1 MLREVSV
8 PKLGS
13 LQQRRGPASD
23 HQKKYG
29 TSMATETGVVWQ
41 EVWDKV
47 MQTGAKQRRG
57 APPPL
62 IKPRDQALIAT
73 ALLPLGTEKL
83 CTEN

>member
-13 LQQRRGPASD
+13 LQQRRGPESD

-41 EVWDKV
+41 EVWDKF

-57 APPPL
+57 APSPL
-62 IKPRDQALIAT
+62 IKPRDQAL
-73 ALLPLGTEKL
+73 
-83 CTEN
+83 